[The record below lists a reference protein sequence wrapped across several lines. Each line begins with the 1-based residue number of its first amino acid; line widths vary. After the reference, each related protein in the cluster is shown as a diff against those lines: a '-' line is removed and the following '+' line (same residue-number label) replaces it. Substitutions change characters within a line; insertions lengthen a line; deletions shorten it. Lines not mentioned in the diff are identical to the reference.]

1 MEKVGIIFAM
11 NEELQELKEYLMLEK
26 EYNIFNLTFYEGKI
40 NDINCVLVE
49 SGVGKVNA
57 ARTTQILI
65 DNIKVDYI
73 FNIGVAGG
81 IDSSLNVGDIVL
93 GDKLVQHDFDITAFN
108 HSKGYVPGVG
118 DSVNSDEYL
127 LKIAKKIFN
136 DENIKHKIGT
146 IASGDI
152 FCTESWMS
160 EKINK
165 KFNALCVEMEGASIA
180 QVCFLSHIP
189 FLVIRSIS
197 DVPNNDNVVTYEE
210 FLNSSC
216 KIVAN
221 AMSKILKI
229 LSEDNLN
236 DKKTSKF

>member
-11 NEELQELKEYLMLEK
+11 EEELLALKDYLILEK

-40 NDINCVLVE
+40 NNVDCVLVE
-49 SGVGKVNA
+49 SGIGKVNA

-81 IDSSLNVGDIVL
+81 IDSSLKVGDIVL
-93 GDKLVQHDFDITAFN
+93 GEKLVQHDFDITAFN
-108 HSKGYVPGVG
+108 HVKGFIPGVG
-118 DSVNSDEYL
+118 DSVNTDEYL
-127 LKIAKKIFN
+127 LRVSEKVFEEEKIDYKV
-136 DENIKHKIGT
+136 GT

-152 FCTESWMS
+152 FCTDVKMS
-160 EKINK
+160 QKINK

-197 DVPNNDNVVTYEE
+197 DVPDNDNVITYEQ
-210 FLNSSC
+210 FLSSSC
-216 KIVAN
+216 KVVAS
-221 AMSKILKI
+221 AMNKILKV
-229 LSEDNLN
+229 LNED
-236 DKKTSKF
+236 K